1 MKNISNKGIIK
12 IAMSTFI
19 GVFITA
25 CGSSTP
31 STGDIEDYIEY
42 KFSSCENMLI
52 KNIKKTNGY
61 QDEKYYKVDFEYT
74 VKLKNSSHL
83 EKLKNIYDEE
93 SAAIGESK
101 RRMNSSKELVKQTE
115 NEHHQYTAA
124 VTNSKTKPR
133 SPEWGVNAEQEN
145 NYRIELEQWRATAP
159 EYRAMKEHEEFLND
173 AKAEL
178 KILYANYD
186 DDMRNAKVYGKID
199 AVISDYYTKGCGSAT
214 EMKKYIPIKTNSLMY
229 GGLGRMIVVMDFGF
243 AKDDVR
249 WFEPQEMNMAGSVY
263 MRKTDNGWQ
272 SI

>member
-1 MKNISNKGIIK
+1 MKNISNKSIIQ
-12 IAMSTFI
+12 IITSTFI

-31 STGDIEDYIEY
+31 STWDIEDYIES
-42 KFSSCENMLI
+42 KFSSCENMRI
-52 KNIKKTNGY
+52 TNIKKTNGY
-61 QDEKYYKVDFEYT
+61 QDGKYYKVDFEYT
-74 VKLKNSSHL
+74 VNLKNSSHL

-133 SPEWGVNAEQEN
+133 SPEWGGNAEQEN
-145 NYRIELEQWRATAP
+145 KYRVDLEQWKTADP
-159 EYRAMKEHEEFLND
+159 EYIAMKEHEKFLND

-186 DDMRNAKVYGKID
+186 DDMRNAKVYGKLD
-199 AVISDYYTKGCGSAT
+199 AVVSDYYTKGCGSAT
-214 EMKKYIPIKTNSLMY
+214 EMKKYIPITTSSLMS

-243 AKDDVR
+243 AKDDIR

-263 MRKTDNGWQ
+263 MRKTDNGWR
-272 SI
+272 SL